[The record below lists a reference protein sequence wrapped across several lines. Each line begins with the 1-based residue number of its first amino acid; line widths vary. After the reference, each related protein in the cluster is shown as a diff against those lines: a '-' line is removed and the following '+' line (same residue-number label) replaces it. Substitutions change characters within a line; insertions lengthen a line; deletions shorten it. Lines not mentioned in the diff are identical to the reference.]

1 MKNPKRVIYSFL
13 LATFSSVFF
22 TALFPQTHLFYYAP
36 FLAILFIDSS
46 LIISLWISCLCGF
59 IIDALSTTPMGMH
72 TLGYTLLCFSLF
84 RLKRFFN
91 DKPMNIPIFTI
102 VLSMGFSIIEII
114 ILSIFQKNLSPGSS
128 WIISDLLV
136 MPIFDGIYSIILF
149 VVPMKLIYLFKNQ
162 FLIKLS
168 RRR

>member
-1 MKNPKRVIYSFL
+1 MKNPKRIIYSFL
-13 LATFSSVFF
+13 LATFSSIFC
-22 TALFPQTHLFYYAP
+22 TAIFPQTHLFYYAP

-46 LIISLWISCLCGF
+46 LIMSLWVSCLCGF

-72 TLGYTLLCFSLF
+72 TLGYALLCFSLF

-91 DKPMNIPIFTI
+91 DKPINIPIFTI
-102 VLSMGFSIIEII
+102 ILSMGFSIIEII
-114 ILSIFQKNLSPGSS
+114 LLSIFQKSLSFSGSWVLS
-128 WIISDLLV
+128 DFII

-149 VVPMKLIYLFKNQ
+149 VVPMKLIDFLKHQ